1 VGDSLLHDIRY
12 AVRTLRR
19 APLFVVTVAVTMGL
33 GLGLLGSAFTILNAY
48 LLKPIDLPSPRA
60 LYAVSWDTDGRER
73 QRFGLSDFEA
83 LQRDA
88 RHFSRVAAT
97 LEATVMEETVATR
110 GLLVTGNYFDLLGAR
125 PTLGRFLRPDDAA
138 SRGGR
143 AVVVLSHGL
152 WRSRYGSN
160 PAIVGQPIELG
171 RQRFEVVGVAGPEA
185 RVSMPEQDLGFWAP
199 LTMAGAFPVIDPWS
213 QPDARSL
220 VVVGRLRQ
228 DVTAESARAWLD
240 VWLRQR
246 FPPPADTVPPVARLE
261 SLATRLPFSG
271 PMMGLVT
278 LIMSAFG
285 LVLLVACANI
295 TNLMLARAMARQPEV
310 AVRLALGA
318 SRWRVARQ
326 LIVESL
332 VLAIPATAVGLA
344 LIVIAA
350 RAFPAA
356 ILATFPANLLPIET
370 LLIPLDPDLRVM
382 TFLAVASLLSAVL
395 ITLAP
400 TGRLARVRLSQTSRG
415 EVSPDARGARLR
427 AGLVAMQIGACAAF
441 LVGAVTLLGE
451 SWRLTNQERNISL
464 DRVSWVRIDPVAR
477 ANVVARLALDPA
489 VAQVALSLKPPTLNA
504 ALPTARVTAPA
515 TSLTQMTGF
524 TVVSPGYFPLF
535 AIDVVRGRAFTSDEA
550 AADAAVVVVS
560 RATAATLWPGLDP
573 VGQTLDFAATTGG
586 RPRRQPPHRRVR
598 VVGVAEDVANGGIT
612 DGLDPS
618 CVYFVTDV
626 RSTAADL
633 SLLVASRVDNVE
645 AVRTAMATAVRSV
658 APETSFQAVSME
670 ALMGSAAWVLRAFST
685 TAWILGLVGLL
696 FAYSGTHAVVSF
708 MVAQRTRE
716 FGVRM
721 ALGASARQIVQGLLT
736 QLSRTASMGLGAGL
750 LVAAGVMRL
759 FSRANALLPESGWL
773 ALLVGAAIVLVATGV
788 ASLAP
793 LRTAARIDPA
803 RALRTE

>member
-1 VGDSLLHDIRY
+1 VGDSILQDIRY
-12 AVRTLRR
+12 SFRTLRR

-33 GLGLLGSAFTILNAY
+33 GLGLLGSAFTILDAY
-48 LLKPIDLPSPRA
+48 LLKPVDLPNPRA
-60 LYAVSWDTDGRER
+60 LYSVSWDTDGRER
-73 QRFGLSDFEA
+73 QRFGLSDVEA

-88 RHFSRVAAT
+88 RHFSRLAAM
-97 LEATVMEETVATR
+97 LEVTVMEETVATQ
-110 GLLVTGNYFDLLGAR
+110 GFLVTGNYFDLLGAR
-125 PTLGRFLRPDDAA
+125 PALGRFLRLDDAA
-138 SRGGR
+138 SRGSK
-143 AVVVLSHGL
+143 AVVVLSHDL

-160 PAIVGQPIELG
+160 PAIVGQQIQLG
-171 RQRFEVVGVAGPEA
+171 RQRFEVVGVTASDA
-185 RVSMPEQDLGFWAP
+185 RMSIAHEGAAFWAP
-199 LTMAGAFPVIDPWS
+199 LTMAGAFPVVDPWS
-213 QPDARSL
+213 QPDKRSL

-228 DVTAESARAWLD
+228 GATADSARVWLD

-246 FPPPADTVPPVARLE
+246 FLPPADTVPPVARLD
-261 SLATRLPFSG
+261 SLATPLPFNG
-271 PMMGLVT
+271 PMVGLVT

-285 LVLLVACANI
+285 LVLLVACANV

-332 VLAIPATAVGLA
+332 VLALPATAVGLA
-344 LIVIAA
+344 LIVLAA
-350 RAFPAA
+350 RVFPAA

-370 LLIPLDPDLRVM
+370 LLIPLDPDVRVM
-382 TFLAVASLLSAVL
+382 TFLAAVSLLSAVI

-400 TGRLARVRLSQTSRG
+400 TGRLARLRLSQTSRG

-451 SWRLTNQERNISL
+451 SSRLANQERNISL
-464 DRVSWVRIDPVAR
+464 DRVAWVRIDPMAR
-477 ANVVARLALDPA
+477 AKVVTRLASDPA
-489 VAQVALSLKPPTLNA
+489 IEQVALSSKPPTLNA
-504 ALPTARVTAPA
+504 ALPTAKVTAPG
-515 TSLTQMTGF
+515 TSLTQMTGY

-535 AIDVVRGRAFTSDEA
+535 DIDVVRGRAFTSDEA
-550 AADAAVVVVS
+550 AAGAAVVLVS
-560 RATAATLWPGLDP
+560 RATAAALWPGLDP
-573 VGQTLDFAATTGG
+573 VGQTIDFAEAAGQ
-586 RPRRQPPHRRVR
+586 RSERQPPHRRVR

-626 RSTAADL
+626 HSTAADL
-633 SLLVASRVDNVE
+633 SLLVTSRADNVE
-645 AVRTAMATAVRSV
+645 AVRAALANAVNAV

-670 ALMGSAAWVLRAFST
+670 ALVGAAAWILRAFST

-721 ALGASARQIVQGLLT
+721 ALGASAWQIVQGLLT
-736 QLSRTASMGLGAGL
+736 QLSRTASIGLGAGL

-759 FSRANALLPESGWL
+759 FSRANALLPDSGWM
-773 ALLVGAAIVLVATGV
+773 ALLVGAVIVLVATGV

-793 LRTAARIDPA
+793 LRDAARIDPA
-803 RALRTE
+803 RALRAE

>member
-1 VGDSLLHDIRY
+1 VGDSLLQDIRY
-12 AVRTLRR
+12 AFRTLRR
-19 APLFVVTVAVTMGL
+19 APLFVVTVAVTLGL
-33 GLGLLGSAFTILNAY
+33 GLGLLGSAFTILDAY
-48 LLKPIDLPSPRA
+48 LLKPVDLPDPRA
-60 LYAVSWDTDGRER
+60 LYSVGWDTDGRQR
-73 QRFGLSDFEA
+73 QWFGLSDFQV
-83 LQRDA
+83 LQREA
-88 RHFSRVAAT
+88 RHFSQLAAI
-97 LEATVMEETVATR
+97 LDVTVMEEAVATQ
-110 GLLVTGNYFDLLGAR
+110 GFLVTGNYFDLLGAR
-125 PTLGRFLRPDDAA
+125 PALGRFLRPDDAA
-138 SRGGR
+138 ARGSR
-143 AVVVLSHGL
+143 AVVVLSHDF

-160 PAIVGQPIELG
+160 PAIVGQQIQLG
-171 RQRFEVVGVAGPEA
+171 RQRLEVVGVTGPDA
-185 RVSMPEQDLGFWAP
+185 RMSIAQEGAAFWAP
-199 LTMAGAFPVIDPWS
+199 ITMAGAFPVVDPWS
-213 QPDARSL
+213 QPDKRSL
-220 VVVGRLRQ
+220 VVVGRLRH
-228 DVTAESARAWLD
+228 DATATSARVWLD

-246 FPPPADTVPPVARLE
+246 FPPPAGTVPPVARLD
-261 SLATRLPFSG
+261 SLATPLPFTG
-271 PMMGLVT
+271 PMVGLVT

-285 LVLLVACANI
+285 LVLLVACANV

-332 VLAIPATAVGLA
+332 VLAVPATTVGLG
-344 LIVIAA
+344 LVVIAA

-370 LLIPLDPDLRVM
+370 LLLPLDPDLRVM
-382 TFLAVASLLSAVL
+382 TFLAAVSLLSAVL

-400 TGRLARVRLSQTSRG
+400 TGRLAGLRVSQAARG

-451 SWRLTNQERNISL
+451 SSRLTNQERNISL
-464 DRVSWVRIDPVAR
+464 DRVAWVRIDPAVR
-477 ANVVARLALDPA
+477 AKVVARLALDPA
-489 VAQVALSLKPPTLNA
+489 IDQVALSSKPPTLNA
-504 ALPTARVTAPA
+504 SLPTAKVTASG
-515 TSLTQMTGF
+515 TSLTQMIGY
-524 TVVSPGYFPLF
+524 TVVSPEYFPLF
-535 AIDVVRGRAFTSDEA
+535 DIDVMRGRAFTTDEA
-550 AADAAVVVVS
+550 AAGAAVVVVS
-560 RATAATLWPGLDP
+560 RATAAMLWPGLDP
-573 VGQTLDFAATTGG
+573 VGQTLDFEEALGV
-586 RPRRQPPHRRVR
+586 RPERQPPHLRVR

-618 CVYFVTDV
+618 CVYFVTGV
-626 RSTAADL
+626 HSTAADL
-633 SLLVASRVDNVE
+633 SLLVSSRTTNTESVK
-645 AVRTAMATAVRSV
+645 TAMANAVNAV
-658 APETSFQAVSME
+658 APETSFQAVSMV
-670 ALMGSAAWVLRAFST
+670 ALMGGAAWVLRAFST

-721 ALGASARQIVQGLLT
+721 ALGASAWQIVQGLLA
-736 QLSRTASMGLGAGL
+736 QLSRTASIGLGAGL

-759 FSRANALLPESGWL
+759 FSRANALLPDSGWL

-803 RALRTE
+803 HALRTE

>member
-1 VGDSLLHDIRY
+1 
-12 AVRTLRR
+12 
-19 APLFVVTVAVTMGL
+19 
-33 GLGLLGSAFTILNAY
+33 
-48 LLKPIDLPSPRA
+48 
-60 LYAVSWDTDGRER
+60 
-73 QRFGLSDFEA
+73 
-83 LQRDA
+83 
-88 RHFSRVAAT
+88 
-97 LEATVMEETVATR
+97 
-110 GLLVTGNYFDLLGAR
+110 
-125 PTLGRFLRPDDAA
+125 
-138 SRGGR
+138 
-143 AVVVLSHGL
+143 VVLSHDL
-152 WRSRYGSN
+152 WRSRYGAN
-160 PAIVGQPIELG
+160 PAIVGQQVQLG
-171 RQRFEVVGVAGPEA
+171 RQRFEVVGVVGPEA
-185 RVSMPEQDLGFWAP
+185 RLSTLQEGVGFWAP
-199 LTMAGAFPVIDPWS
+199 LTMAGVFPVVVDPWS
-213 QPDARSL
+213 QPDSRSL
-220 VVVGRLRQ
+220 VVIGRLRQ
-228 DVTAESARAWLD
+228 DATAESARVWLD

-246 FPPPADTVPPVARLE
+246 FPPQADTVPPVARLD
-261 SLATRLPFSG
+261 SLATRLPFTG
-271 PMMGLVT
+271 PMVRLVT

-285 LVLLVACANI
+285 LVLLVACANV

-332 VLAIPATAVGLA
+332 VLAVPATAVGLG
-344 LIVIAA
+344 LVVIAA

-356 ILATFPANLLPIET
+356 ILATFPANVLPIET
-370 LLIPLDPDLRVM
+370 LLIPLHPDVRVM
-382 TFLAVASLLSAVL
+382 TFLAAVSLLSAVL

-400 TGRLARVRLSQTSRG
+400 TGRLARLRLSQASRG

-451 SWRLTNQERNISL
+451 SSRLTNQERNISL
-464 DRVSWVRIDPVAR
+464 DRVTWVRIDPVAR
-477 ANVVARLALDPA
+477 AKAVARLASDPA
-489 VAQVALSLKPPTLNA
+489 IAQVALSLKPPTLNA
-504 ALPTARVTAPA
+504 SLPTATVTAPA
-515 TSLTQMTGF
+515 TNFTQMAGF

-535 AIDVVRGRAFTSDEA
+535 EIELVRGRAFTADEA

-560 RATAATLWPGLDP
+560 RATAAALWPGLDP
-573 VGQTLDFAATTGG
+573 VGQTLDFAETTAG
-586 RPRRQPPHRRVR
+586 RPGRQPPHRRVR

-633 SLLVASRVDNVE
+633 SLLVGGRVDDNE
-645 AVRTAMATAVRSV
+645 AVKAAMTNAMNAV
-658 APETSFQAVSME
+658 APETSFQAVSMA
-670 ALMGSAAWVLRAFST
+670 ALMGSAAWVLGAFST

-721 ALGASARQIVQGLLT
+721 ALGASAWQIVQGLLT
-736 QLSRTASMGLGAGL
+736 QLSRTASIGLGAGL

-759 FSRANALLPESGWL
+759 FSANALLPDSGWL

-803 RALRTE
+803 HALRTE